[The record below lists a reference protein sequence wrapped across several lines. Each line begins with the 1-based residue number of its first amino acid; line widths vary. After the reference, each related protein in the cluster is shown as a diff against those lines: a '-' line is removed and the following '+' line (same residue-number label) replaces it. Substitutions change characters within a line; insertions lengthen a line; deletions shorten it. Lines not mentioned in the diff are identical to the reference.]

1 MRIIGN
7 NPAADNAEITA
18 VASGTLPSGQP
29 VIVNADGTVSVA
41 AETAVSQVVGSNAV
55 FESATTTQTCAAY
68 DANSNKVVVVFVDS
82 ADSSKG
88 KAVVGTISGTSITF
102 GATATW
108 HANSTNFVD
117 MVYHAASQKVVI
129 VYYDGDNSGYGT
141 SVVGTV
147 SGTTISFGSTVI
159 FNSASTGTCHL
170 AYDSSAEKV
179 VVAYRTT
186 SDVGKA
192 QVGTVSG
199 TNISWG
205 TAANYN
211 AGVTGAAISCAYD
224 INANKTVVA
233 YKDEGNSS
241 YGSAAVGTISGTDI
255 SFGSEVVFETATTDN
270 ISVGYDSSSQK
281 VVIAY
286 RDRGNSDFGTA
297 IVGTVSGTSIS
308 FGTAVVFEA
317 AHTKQSD
324 VTENPAAGFVN
335 IFYVDNADSSK
346 GKFVTATVSGTS
358 LAFSAVTTLTSG
370 SSSGLNGAYD
380 SASEQTAFV
389 YIDSA
394 SSSHGTAVVVRN
406 AYTST
411 NLTAENFIGFSPGS
425 VGIESRTQA
434 VGSETVFEAASSTQF
449 GSTFDTSNNKVVFS
463 YTDAGNSNKGT
474 AIVGTISDTS
484 ISFGSAVE
492 FEQGATES
500 HAATFD
506 TNSNK
511 VVLAYRDQGNSNY
524 GTAIVGTVSGTNIS
538 FGSAVAF
545 VSSNSDYIGIA
556 FDSSSNKVVISY
568 VDIGDSSKGKA
579 IVGTVSGTNIS
590 FGSATAFES
599 GSTQMYENPVFDSS
613 NNKVVIP
620 YKDLGNSNYG
630 TAVVGTVSG
639 TSISFGT
646 PVVFAQGETRDI
658 GIDFDTTNNK
668 VVIAYKNESNS
679 NYGTSIVGTVSG
691 TSISFGTAVVYQSSD
706 SRNNNVTFDPS
717 AQTSTITY
725 KNQASSEVGQFVVGT
740 ISGTSISFTSAT
752 TFTGSNSAFFL
763 STTLDSNSNRL
774 ATAFYDQSNS
784 NYGTS
789 VILKTAFTTITR
801 DEVASGSNAVINIG
815 SAISTNQLSLTAGQ
829 QYFVQTDGTLG
840 LTAADPSVIAGT
852 AISATEIIVKG

>member
-1 MRIIGN
+1 MRVIGN
-7 NPAADNAEITA
+7 NPDADNAEITA
-18 VASGTLPSGQP
+18 VASGTLPSGKT
-29 VIVNADGTVSVA
+29 VVVNADGTVSTIA
-41 AETAVSQVVGSNAV
+41 AVSASTGSAAVYETEETAWNTAV
-55 FESATTTQTCAAY
+55 FDSS
-68 DANSNKVVVVFVDS
+68 NNKVVVVYRTYNGGGGNELMEYVVGTVSGSSISFSSPATAYDGDPNNIDSVFDS
-82 ADSSKG
+82 ANNRIVVSFGNDSDSGKG
-88 KAVVGTISGTSITF
+88 YAIVGSLSGTTVTWGTATKFEDGDTNFGKICFDSTANKVVIAYRDQSNSQYGTAVVGTISGTSI
-102 GATATW
+102 
-108 HANSTNFVD
+108 
-117 MVYHAASQKVVI
+117 
-129 VYYDGDNSGYGT
+129 
-141 SVVGTV
+141 
-147 SGTTISFGSTVI
+147 SFGSPVV
-159 FNSASTGTCHL
+159 FESASTVYYGI
-170 AYDSSAEKV
+170 AYDS
-179 VVAYRTT
+179 
-186 SDVGKA
+186 
-192 QVGTVSG
+192 
-199 TNISWG
+199 
-205 TAANYN
+205 
-211 AGVTGAAISCAYD
+211 
-224 INANKTVVA
+224 NANKTVIS
-233 YKDEGNSS
+233 YKDAGNSN
-241 YGSAAVGTISGTDI
+241 YGTAIVGTISGTGI
-255 SFGSEVVFETATTDN
+255 SFGSPVVFEEAQTNFSDAVFDP
-270 ISVGYDSSSQK
+270 SSNK
-281 VVIAY
+281 IVIAY
-286 RDRGNSDFGTA
+286 QDAGDGDAGKA
-297 IVGTVSGTSIS
+297 IIGTVSGTSIS
-308 FGTAVVFEA
+308 FGNPVEFSANTRDYSTVFDSSANKVIISYKNLGNSNYGTVISGSVSGTSIAFDSEVVFEA
-317 AHTKQSD
+317 ATTNYIGMCFDSNANKSVVAYTD
-324 VTENPAAGFVN
+324 AG
-335 IFYVDNADSSK
+335 
-346 GKFVTATVSGTS
+346 
-358 LAFSAVTTLTSG
+358 
-370 SSSGLNGAYD
+370 NGGD
-380 SASEQTAFV
+380 
-389 YIDSA
+389 
-394 SSSHGTAVVVRN
+394 GTAI
-406 AYTST
+406 TFTSSST
-411 NLTAENFIGFSPGS
+411 NLTSENFIGFSPGS

-492 FEQGATES
+492 FEQGSTQS

-511 VVLAYRDQGNSNY
+511 VVLAYRDRGNSDY

-545 VSSNSDYIGIA
+545 VSSNSDYIRIV
-556 FDSSSNKVVISY
+556 FDSNSNKVVISY
-568 VDIGDSSKGKA
+568 VDLGDSNKGKA

-590 FGSATAFES
+590 FGSATEFES
-599 GSTQMYENPVFDSS
+599 GSTQLFKNPAFDSL
-613 NNKVVIP
+613 NNKIVIP

-630 TAVVGTVSG
+630 TAVVGTVNG

-668 VVIAYKNESNS
+668 VVIAYKNESGS

-840 LTAADPSVIAGT
+840 LTADDPSVIAGT